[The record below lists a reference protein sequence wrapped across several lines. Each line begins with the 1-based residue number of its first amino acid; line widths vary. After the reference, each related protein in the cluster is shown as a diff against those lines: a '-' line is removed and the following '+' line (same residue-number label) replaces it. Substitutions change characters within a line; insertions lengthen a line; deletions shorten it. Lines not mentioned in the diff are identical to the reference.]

1 MDASHLFIPHGSFGF
16 FVTFFAG
23 WDKTCAI
30 STDTPTTNAPAPTP
44 TARLGSIDAYRGFVM
59 FLMMGEVLNFCRVA
73 EKLESPGFW
82 AILCQH
88 QSHVDWTGC
97 VLHDLI
103 QPSFSFLVGVAL
115 PFSVASRRARGQ
127 GWGALAGHAFFR
139 AIGLTLLGVWL
150 RSTHS
155 TQTRWTFED
164 TLSQIGMGYLFLFG
178 FGFQSRRFQ
187 WAAFWTILVGYWAL
201 FALWPLPGPDFD
213 YSRVDVSAQWL
224 QQHGLSGFTAHWQKN
239 SNPAW
244 AFDTWFLNLFP
255 RVKPFI
261 DNDGGYSTISF
272 IPTLGT
278 MVLGLLAGGVLRS
291 PSKPIE
297 KVRWLL
303 VAGALSLAIGWL
315 LGALGVCPVVKRIWT
330 PSWVL
335 FSGGWCLLFLA
346 GFYAVIDAFD
356 LKNWAFP
363 LKVVGMN
370 SIAAYLIAH
379 LFEGFIARDV
389 KIHLGSGLITFWG
402 NAYEPFVHGL
412 TILAV
417 YWLLLLWLYR
427 RKIFLRL

>member
-1 MDASHLFIPHGSFGF
+1 
-16 FVTFFAG
+16 
-23 WDKTCAI
+23 
-30 STDTPTTNAPAPTP
+30 
-44 TARLGSIDAYRGFVM
+44 M
-59 FLMMGEVLNFCRVA
+59 FLMMGEVLNFCGVA
-73 EKLESPGFW
+73 EKLSTPGFW
-82 AILCQH
+82 SILCRH

-115 PFSVASRRARGQ
+115 PFSIASRQARGQ
-127 GWGALAGHAFFR
+127 GFGNLFGHAFFR
-139 AIGLTLLGVWL
+139 ALGLVLLGVWL

-164 TLSQIGMGYLFLFG
+164 TLSQIGLGYLFLFG
-178 FGFQSRRFQ
+178 IGFQTRRFQ
-187 WAAFWTILVGYWAL
+187 WIAFWTILVGYLAL
-201 FALWPLPGPDFD
+201 FAFWPLPGADFD
-213 YSRVDVSAQWL
+213 YARVSVSTQWL
-224 QQHGLSGFTAHWQKN
+224 QDHGLSGFAAHWQKN

-261 DNDGGYSTISF
+261 ANDGGYSTTSF

-297 KVRWLL
+297 KVRWMFI
-303 VAGALSLAIGWL
+303 AAALSMTVGWL
-315 LGALGVCPVVKRIWT
+315 LGATGICPVVKRIWT

-335 FSGGWCLLFLA
+335 FSGGWCLLFL
-346 GFYAVIDAFD
+346 GTFYAVMDVFNI
-356 LKNWAFP
+356 KNWSFP

-389 KIHLGSGLITFWG
+389 KIHLSSGFFTFFG
-402 NAYEPFVHGL
+402 EAYEPFVHGV